1 MKSIKFGSKI
11 IGGNSYPLIIAE
23 IGINHL
29 GNFSLCKKMIKAAS
43 NSGADVV
50 KLQTINVDESY
61 MNNTLSYKVFKN
73 TNFNQDQLKELY
85 KYAKKNNLE
94 LFTTPGDISSI
105 KKIKPLNFPG
115 IKISSGLMTNIP
127 LIEEAI
133 KLSKPI
139 IISTGMAF
147 KKELSKVINIFKKN
161 NFKKYVVLQCTAKYP
176 NDDKDVNLNSMIFIK
191 NKYKCTVGY
200 SDHTLDDLAC
210 INSVVMGAKVI
221 EKHFTT
227 DNNLPGADNAI
238 SMNPINF
245 KEMVKKIKRTYLQI
259 GKYDL
264 KPTTY
269 ETAERK
275 KRHRYFVSKKFIK
288 KNSLFTIK
296 NLNMKRLAYSQNAIS
311 SFEPEKIIKKKAK
324 NNIEKDKVIYFNDI
338 KK

>member
-1 MKSIKFGSKI
+1 
-11 IGGNSYPLIIAE
+11 
-23 IGINHL
+23 
-29 GNFSLCKKMIKAAS
+29 
-43 NSGADVV
+43 
-50 KLQTINVDESY
+50 
-61 MNNTLSYKVFKN
+61 
-73 TNFNQDQLKELY
+73 
-85 KYAKKNNLE
+85 
-94 LFTTPGDISSI
+94 
-105 KKIKPLNFPG
+105 
-115 IKISSGLMTNIP
+115 
-127 LIEEAI
+127 
-133 KLSKPI
+133 
-139 IISTGMAF
+139 
-147 KKELSKVINIFKKN
+147 
-161 NFKKYVVLQCTAKYP
+161 
-176 NDDKDVNLNSMIFIK
+176 
-191 NKYKCTVGY
+191 
-200 SDHTLDDLAC
+200 
-210 INSVVMGAKVI
+210 MGAKVI

-269 ETAERK
+269 ENAERK